1 MCHGSGIIW
10 GYPYYFAWGGILGIL
25 FHLAILTLIVWA
37 VVAVVKSLTS
47 QKAEPTKNGGAK

>member
-1 MCHGSGIIW
+1 MCGWGIW

-25 FHLAILTLIVWA
+25 FHLTILALVVWA
-37 VVAVVKSLTS
+37 VVTVVKSLTG

>member
-10 GYPYYFAWGGILGIL
+10 GYPYYFGWSGILGIL
-25 FHLAILTLIVWA
+25 FHLAILALIVWA
-37 VVAVVKSLTS
+37 VVTVVKSLTS